1 MTARSRLR
9 LLFAALLSA
18 LLSVALLAPAEAR
31 PRHSYP
37 DRIELPAGFQPEGI
51 TIGKAPVAYLGSRT
65 DGDIVAANLKTG
77 QLRLVSE
84 GLGTGFPSI
93 GLKVDKRGLLYV
105 AGGTAGT
112 GRVISA
118 RTGKILADYDFT
130 DAANTFVN
138 DVVLTD
144 RYAWFTDSRQAQL
157 YRVERA
163 RNGRNADSAEVR
175 TVPLSGEWE
184 QVQVSG
190 PTTNNAN
197 GIAQTP
203 DGRALLVVNSATGKL
218 FRVDPQTGVAT
229 QVDLGGYALTNGDG
243 LLVQGRTL
251 YVVQNRLN
259 RVAVI
264 ELNRRGTAGE
274 LVKTLTSPDF
284 DVPTTVAAYK
294 GSLYLPNAR
303 FGVASPLTADYWIT
317 RIDK

>member
-1 MTARSRLR
+1 MTAQSRLR

-18 LLSVALLAPAEAR
+18 MLSVTLVAPAEAR

-37 DRIELPAGFQPEGI
+37 DKIELPIGFQPEGI

-65 DGDIVAANLKTG
+65 DGDIIAADLRTG

-105 AGGTAGT
+105 AGGGAGT

-118 RTGKILADYDFT
+118 PTGDILANYDLT

-138 DVVLTD
+138 DVVLTN

-157 YRVERA
+157 YRVERT
-163 RNGRNADSAEVR
+163 RTGRGADSVEVR
-175 TVPLSGEWE
+175 TVPLRGEWE
-184 QVQVSG
+184 QLPGAMVI
-190 PTTNNAN
+190 NAN

-218 FRVDPQTGVAT
+218 FRVDPRNGVAT
-229 QVDLGGYALTNGDG
+229 QVDLDGYALTNGDG

-274 LVKTLTSPDF
+274 LVETLTSPDF
-284 DVPTTVAAYK
+284 AVPTTVAAYK

-303 FGVASPLTADYWIT
+303 FGVESPLTAEYWIT

>member
-18 LLSVALLAPAEAR
+18 MLSFALVAPAEAR
-31 PRHSYP
+31 PRHNYP
-37 DRIELPAGFQPEGI
+37 DRIELPTGFQPEGI

-65 DGDIVAANLKTG
+65 DGDIIAANLKTG

-84 GLGTGFPSI
+84 GIGTGFPSI
-93 GLKVDKRGLLYV
+93 GLKVDGRGLLYV

-118 RTGKILADYDFT
+118 RTGDVLANYPFT
-130 DAANTFVN
+130 TGNTFVN

-157 YRVERA
+157 YRVERT
-163 RNGRNADSAEVR
+163 RTGRGAVSAEVW
-175 TVPLSGEWE
+175 TLPLSGDWE
-184 QVQVSG
+184 QVPG
-190 PTTNNAN
+190 PMVNNAN

-203 DGRALLVVNSATGKL
+203 DGRALLVVNSATGTL
-218 FRVDPQTGVAT
+218 FRVNPQTGAAT
-229 QVDLGGYALTNGDG
+229 QVNLGGYALTNGDG

-274 LVKTLTSPDF
+274 LVKTLTSPNF

>member
-1 MTARSRLR
+1 MTARSRPR
-9 LLFAALLSA
+9 VVFAALLSA
-18 LLSVALLAPAEAR
+18 LLSAALVAPAEAK

-77 QLRLVSE
+77 EVRLVSE
-84 GLGTGFPSI
+84 GLGTTSPSI

-105 AGGTAGT
+105 AGGSSGT

-118 RTGKILADYDFT
+118 RTGDILASYTFT
-130 DAANTFVN
+130 TGNTFVN

-157 YRVERA
+157 YRVERT
-163 RNGRNADSAEVR
+163 RTGRGAASAGVV
-175 TVPLSGEWE
+175 TVPLTGEWE
-184 QVQVSG
+184 QVPG
-190 PTTNNAN
+190 PMVNNAN

-218 FRVDPQTGVAT
+218 FRVNPRTGVAT
-229 QVDLGGYALTNGDG
+229 QVDLDGYALTNGDG

-264 ELNRRGTAGE
+264 ELNRRGTEGE
-274 LVKTLTSPDF
+274 LVETLTSPDF

-303 FGVASPLTADYWIT
+303 FGVASPLTAAYWIT